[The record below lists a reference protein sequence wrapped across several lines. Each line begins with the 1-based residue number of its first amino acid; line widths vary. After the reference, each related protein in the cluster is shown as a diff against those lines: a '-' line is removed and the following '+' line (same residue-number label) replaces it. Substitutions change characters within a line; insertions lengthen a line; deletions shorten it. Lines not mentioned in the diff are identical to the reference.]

1 MGRYGNRRITI
12 DALVASGTGVVA
24 VMFFSLGRLQRAAR
38 WMAFL
43 LAAAI
48 PLGLL
53 VGGAQPFAVG
63 LVPAPWDKLAHMA
76 VYAVLACAIGFASR
90 RHGPSAMLIGFV
102 GAPWTLAAYSVEG
115 GHSKL
120 CTIFKRMCL
129 EDPALATTLLDKI
142 TDSLCVY
149 ASHQVRATNRQTDSE
164 FRPT

>member
-1 MGRYGNRRITI
+1 
-12 DALVASGTGVVA
+12 
-24 VMFFSLGRLQRAAR
+24 
-38 WMAFL
+38 MAFL

-102 GAPWTLAAYSVEG
+102 GALLVGGLDEFSQMHLPGRTAEVDDLVADAVGAALGTVVLAVR
-115 GHSKL
+115 
-120 CTIFKRMCL
+120 I
-129 EDPALATTLLDKI
+129 
-142 TDSLCVY
+142 
-149 ASHQVRATNRQTDSE
+149 QVRAWVAAHAEIERS
-164 FRPT
+164 

>member
-1 MGRYGNRRITI
+1 
-12 DALVASGTGVVA
+12 
-24 VMFFSLGRLQRAAR
+24 MFFSLGRLQRAAR

-102 GAPWTLAAYSVEG
+102 GALLVGGLDEFSQMHLPGRTAELDDLVADAVGAALGTVVLA
-115 GHSKL
+115 
-120 CTIFKRMCL
+120 IR
-129 EDPALATTLLDKI
+129 I
-142 TDSLCVY
+142 
-149 ASHQVRATNRQTDSE
+149 QVRAWVAAHVGADRS
-164 FRPT
+164 